1 MKCLLTLFLL
11 LITLKLCAQSGGLND
26 SVNVRVFN
34 QGRFYLKKYTITVG
48 SRKYVFSDIFKHKYS
63 AFQKLP
69 YLYSENQTEICI
81 VRKRLLNYDDWEN
94 LLEIPIDHIGGRK
107 FTAGNVTINV
117 FTKRKSGK
125 LIVISKIE
133 PL

>member
-1 MKCLLTLFLL
+1 MKYLLVIFLL
-11 LITLKLCAQSGGLND
+11 SFTLRLCAQGND

-34 QGRFYLKKYTITVG
+34 QSRFYLKKYTITLG
-48 SRKYVFSDIFKHKYS
+48 SRKYIFSDIWKNKYS

-69 YLYSENQTEICI
+69 YLYSENENEVCI

-94 LLEIPIDHIGGRK
+94 VLEIPIDHIGDRK
-107 FTAGNVTINV
+107 FTAGNITINV
-117 FTKRKSGK
+117 ITKRKSGK
-125 LIVISKIE
+125 LITISKIV